1 VSSTMHVNICFHG
14 IGVPGR
20 ELESGEDQYWIPE
33 AVFEE
38 ILDYAA
44 HRPAVRL
51 TFDDGNASDVALA
64 LPALRARGLHAEF
77 FPVAGRLGEPGSVD
91 GAGLRELVGH
101 DMTVGTHGMRHVCW
115 RGLDEGDLD
124 DELVAAREIITREI
138 RRPVH
143 TAACPF
149 GSYDRHAL
157 RRLRALGYRRVL
169 TSDRRHARSSSWLQA
184 RYSVRMGED
193 VSTVRSIV
201 EGPRSVLTRAV
212 SAARTT
218 AKRCR

>member
-1 VSSTMHVNICFHG
+1 VSSQTRVNICFHG

-20 ELESGEDQYWIPE
+20 ELETGEDQYWIPE
-33 AVFEE
+33 AAFEE
-38 ILDYAA
+38 ILDYVRR
-44 HRPAVRL
+44 RPIVQL
-51 TFDDGNASDVALA
+51 TFDDGNASDVAIA
-64 LPALRARGLHAEF
+64 LPALDARGLRAGF
-77 FPVAGRLGEPGSVD
+77 FPIAGRLAEAGNVD
-91 GAGLRELVGH
+91 GAGLRELVTH
-101 DMTVGTHGMRHVCW
+101 DMTVGTHGMHHVCW
-115 RGLDEGDLD
+115 QGLDGGHLD

-138 RRPVH
+138 GRTVD

-157 RRLRALGYRRVL
+157 RRLRTLGYRRVF

-184 RYSVRMGED
+184 RYSVHVGDD

-201 EGPRSVLTRAV
+201 EGRRSVLTRAM

-218 AKRCR
+218 VKRCR